1 MGDPISRPFPT
12 PRTVYGTST
21 PFVGR
26 TSEIEFL
33 YTALRK
39 AAIRKRLRH
48 VSVHGPAG
56 IGKTR
61 LVEEL
66 LGIIGLRARGL
77 TVYRA
82 TFPSTVHAPAFAV
95 LSQLMAQRFGIQGI
109 DEDEA
114 VRTRVLDALSAT
126 MDPRRVRDAWHLMA
140 YLLELPRDAELG
152 DAETVTDEMPRR
164 ATQLAHELLRADT
177 QTGTVVLVLDRWE
190 QGTNAAHAVVAE
202 LAEAMADV
210 PMLLVTLS
218 RELVDWQAPD
228 DTRFA
233 RIQLPPLAPADVE
246 RLMSVFVPSGKRV
259 PGRLVSLLTDRAGG
273 NPRHVENLIRLLV
286 RRGVL
291 ALGERGFQ
299 VNLERL
305 DDAPLPSTA
314 EELARE
320 RVAALTPAERE
331 LLTAA
336 AVVGTTFW
344 LGAVRSMVRGSDAAV
359 VAYNLLQDRSDT
371 TLHETV
377 QGLMESDH
385 VRAEGR
391 STVKGDQQLAFVNPD
406 EPPVLLEAVDPEQLR
421 RLHRLAA
428 QWMECA
434 RPHEPVPFYIAT
446 ASHLQAGR
454 RPNRAA
460 TALQKAAHGA
470 LAAQDNPRAR
480 TLLQRALEMA
490 DTDQAAAK
498 ASIAFDLGWTTL
510 LAGAYA
516 EAEALYQRAAAFAR
530 VVDDERLIARAA
542 NHIGK
547 VELARGR
554 LGPARAALDRAFELF
569 ERAQDVEGIASVRED
584 MGKVIWHRAAPGA
597 YKEAME
603 SFRRSLS
610 LRRSLGDVNAIA
622 RSLSHIANIQS
633 LTGRMAEAE
642 KAHRDALALRRDGGD
657 RRGEGMTL
665 NGLAVTI
672 AEKGDTAEAL
682 TLWERALAIATDVGD
697 RTLYALVLGNI
708 AEGRMAQGEPD
719 EAERLLTE
727 AEETAREIG
736 NTRIY
741 GYALQTHAQ
750 LRQKR
755 GDIDGAMQ
763 TVGEAV
769 GVAEQSGNRHLLAT
783 CLRTRA
789 QLAASR
795 LNPTGDMTLPTG
807 TPAFVEDAMTDLTE
821 ALRILEE
828 LGDMPALH
836 RTLDVKATILEGVG
850 LLGEALPL
858 RMRAKEIRK
867 QLGWKG
873 A

>member
-1 MGDPISRPFPT
+1 MADPISRPFPA
-12 PRTVYGTST
+12 PRTVYGTTT

-26 TSEIEFL
+26 TAEVEAL

-39 AAIRKRLRH
+39 VALRKRLRH

-66 LGIIGLRARGL
+66 LSIIGLRARGL

-95 LSQLMAQRFGIQGI
+95 LSQMMAQRFGVAGV
-109 DEDEA
+109 DEDEV
-114 VRTRVLDALSAT
+114 VRSTVLDALSTTLDA
-126 MDPRRVRDAWHLMA
+126 RRVRDAWHLLA
-140 YLLELPRDAELG
+140 YLLELPRDKDAG
-152 DAETVTDEMPRR
+152 DAEWGDVPRR
-164 ATQLAHELLRADT
+164 ATQLAHELLRVDAGS
-177 QTGTVVLVLDRWE
+177 GTLVLVLDRWE
-190 QGTNAAHAVVAE
+190 QASPAARQGLAD
-202 LAEAMADV
+202 LAEALADV
-210 PMLLVTLS
+210 PVLLVTLS
-218 RELVDWQAPD
+218 RDPVEWRPPEG
-228 DTRFA
+228 TRFI
-233 RIQLPPLAPADVE
+233 RLPLPPITPADVE
-246 RLMSVFVPSGKRV
+246 RLLSAFVPPGTRV
-259 PGRLVSLLTDRAGG
+259 PPRLVSLLSERASG

-291 ALGERGFQ
+291 ALAEDGFR
-299 VNLERL
+299 VRL
-305 DDAPLPSTA
+305 DLLEKAPLPATA
-314 EELARE
+314 DALARE
-320 RVAALTPAERE
+320 RVGALSGPERDA
-331 LLTAA
+331 LTAA
-336 AVVGTTFW
+336 AVVGSTFW
-344 LGAVRSMVRGSDAAV
+344 LGAVRSMLRGGDAAV
-359 VAYNLLQDRSDT
+359 VAYDLLDDRSDLA
-371 TLHETV
+371 LHETL
-377 QGLMESDH
+377 GRLMEADH

-391 STVKGDQQLAFVNPD
+391 STVQGDQQLAFVNPD
-406 EPPVLLEAVDPEQLR
+406 ERHALLESVEAGQLR

-428 QWMECA
+428 QWMEGA

-446 ASHLQAGR
+446 AAHLQAGR

-460 TALQKAAHGA
+460 VALQKAAQGA
-470 LAAQDNPRAR
+470 LAAQDTPRAR

-498 ASIAFDLGWTTL
+498 ASIAFDLAWTTL
-510 LAGAYA
+510 MAGAYA
-516 EAEALYQRAAAFAR
+516 EAEALYHRAAAFAS
-530 VVDDERLIARAA
+530 VVGDERLMARSA

-554 LGPARAALDRAFELF
+554 FDAARAALDRAFELF
-569 ERAQDVEGIASVRED
+569 ERVEDMDGIASVRED
-584 MGKVIWHRAAPGA
+584 LGKLIWHRAAPGA
-597 YKEAME
+597 YKEALE

-610 LRRSLGDVNAIA
+610 LRRSTGDKSGIA
-622 RSLSHIANIQS
+622 RSLTHIANIQG

-642 KAHRDALALRRDGGD
+642 KAHRDALTLRREAGD
-657 RRGEGMTL
+657 RRGEAMTL
-665 NGLAVTI
+665 NGLGVTL
-672 AEKGDTAEAL
+672 AEKGVLDEAL
-682 TLWERALAIATDVGD
+682 TLWERARTIATDVGD

-708 AEGRMAQGEPD
+708 AEARMGQGALD
-719 EAERLLTE
+719 DAERLLTE
-727 AEETAREIG
+727 AEDTARDIG
-736 NTRIY
+736 NTRIH

-750 LRQKR
+750 LLQKR
-755 GDIDGAMQ
+755 GDVDGAMGK
-763 TVGEAV
+763 VGEAV
-769 GVAEQSGNRHLLAT
+769 TIGEQTGNRHLLAT

-795 LNPTGDMTLPTG
+795 LNPTGDMTLPVG
-807 TPAFVEDAMTDLTE
+807 TPAFVEDAMEDLTA

-858 RMRAKEIRK
+858 RLRAREIRK
-867 QLGWKG
+867 HLGWKG